1 MVPATMLNVKYMRVK
16 TLLHTIK
23 INVIPMG
30 ILGGAYSMSGFLQ
43 HVIDIPDSQLDSG
56 TS

>member
-1 MVPATMLNVKYMRVK
+1 MLNTRMSKHYSP
-16 TLLHTIK
+16 HTIK

-30 ILGGAYSMSGFLQ
+30 ILKVAYLMYSFLQ

-56 TS
+56 IL